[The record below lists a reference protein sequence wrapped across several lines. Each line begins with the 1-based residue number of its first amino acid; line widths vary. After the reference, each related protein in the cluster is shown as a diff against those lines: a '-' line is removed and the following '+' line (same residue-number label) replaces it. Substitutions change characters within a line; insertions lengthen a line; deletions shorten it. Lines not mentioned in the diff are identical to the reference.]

1 MSFIKKIILK
11 ILSPILNRLTEIENK
26 IAINKGLSK
35 GALGANIRSID
46 LKNPLSWEFSALSQN
61 GEDGITDVLIS
72 YLIKPNKYFIEIG
85 AGNGITSNTAW
96 LALVKNYSGIMID
109 GGQDSIN
116 TAKSIKHG
124 FTIDYQLKFV
134 TLENC
139 LEINKETEHSNPD
152 LFSIDID
159 GNDYYIMKKLLE
171 NNFLPKIVIVE
182 YNSAFGPN
190 DSVTIKYDS
199 KFNFSKAHPSCLYYG
214 VSITGWKKLFKNF
227 GYKFIT
233 VDSNGVNAIF
243 VKENEFKQ
251 DFINNQFEGVEF
263 RENFYQKNKFNCNW
277 EKQYKII
284 KNLPLSSIQ

>member
-1 MSFIKKIILK
+1 MTFLKKIILK
-11 ILSPILNRLTEIENK
+11 LLSPILNRLTEIENK
-26 IAINKGLSK
+26 IAVNKGLSK

-46 LKNPLSWEFSALSQN
+46 LKKPLSWEFSALSQN

-72 YLIKPNKYFIEIG
+72 YLIKPNKYAVEIG
-85 AGNGITSNTAW
+85 AGNGVTSNTAW

-124 FTIDYQLKFV
+124 FTVDYQLKFI
-134 TLENC
+134 TQENC
-139 LEINKETEHSNPD
+139 LDLTKETTYNDPD

-171 NNFLPKIVIVE
+171 NKFLPKIIIVE
-182 YNSAFGPN
+182 YNSAFGPTN
-190 DSVTIKYDS
+190 SMTIKYDS

-214 VSITGWKKLFKNF
+214 VSITGWKKVFKNF

-233 VDSNGVNAIF
+233 VDSNGVNAF
-243 VKENEFKQ
+243 FGKENSFDQNFIKKEFYGL
-251 DFINNQFEGVEF
+251 DYE
-263 RENFYQKNKFNCNW
+263 ENFYQKNKFKCNW
-277 EKQYKII
+277 QKQFDMI
-284 KNLPLSSIQ
+284 KNMDFEII